1 MPSLSNQPTTEP
13 GQKRGR
19 SLSVPSVIQF
29 IVQVSAL
36 LLGCGYH
43 LARSPARPRSL
54 RTRAESRV
62 LTPVPRIPQAPPPR
76 QPGQGQKQSHNP
88 VPERSRWGEKQST
101 PPPQDREKA
110 GGASFPRRNFV
121 SEKHDVGDAY
131 SDGRMSPNSWAPGS
145 CLASSSSCERSVASG
160 TKALM
165 AAGGR
170 NGSDSWGQTKTA

>member
-1 MPSLSNQPTTEP
+1 MGTARLFTAAPPPPWQGDSSCREPRHSRGTLTSVPSLSNQPTTEP

-76 QPGQGQKQSHNP
+76 QPGHGQKQSHNP

-131 SDGRMSPNSWAPGS
+131 SDGR
-145 CLASSSSCERSVASG
+145 CR
-160 TKALM
+160 
-165 AAGGR
+165 
-170 NGSDSWGQTKTA
+170 QTLGHRGPA